1 MNDREVSSNPS
12 DSPSDQD
19 PGMRRNEKKEI
30 QPQIFAQKSMVEASS
45 RADECE
51 ERKRLV
57 WQQIHRQRL
66 DCDGRHRQRT
76 SPWH

>member
-19 PGMRRNEKKEI
+19 PGMRRNEKKKCNC
-30 QPQIFAQKSMVEASS
+30 KSLLRKAWL
-45 RADECE
+45 RRRLWADECE

-57 WQQIHRQRL
+57 WQQIHRERL